1 MSADSAL
8 PTIAILG
15 FGTMGQALAGGLIK
29 SGIASREHLR
39 VGVRSPHPEGGAHKT
54 SDLGITPV
62 LNVEAAREASAIVVC
77 VKPRDV
83 ESLMGQL
90 RAAGALDHK
99 PLVISIAAGLSTARI
114 TELAPGCP
122 VIRAMP
128 NTPCAIGLGTTVLTR
143 GAGADDAHIQ
153 LAQTLFTPLG
163 AVLELEEK
171 HMDTVTGLSG
181 SGPAFIYV
189 VLEAMA
195 EGAVM
200 RGLPRHVAT
209 ELAARVA
216 KGAAEM
222 VLATGR
228 HPAAL
233 RDDVTTPAGCTVAG
247 LLLLEDGRL
256 RSVVARGVEM
266 AAKVAGELSK

>member
-1 MSADSAL
+1 VD
-8 PTIAILG
+8 
-15 FGTMGQALAGGLIK
+15 
-29 SGIASREHLR
+29 
-39 VGVRSPHPEGGAHKT
+39 
-54 SDLGITPV
+54 
-62 LNVEAAREASAIVVC
+62 AARSAETLVLC
-77 VKPRDV
+77 VKPMDV
-83 ESLMGQL
+83 EALMTRL
-90 RAAGALDHK
+90 REAGALDHH
-99 PLVISIAAGLSTARI
+99 PLVISIAAGLSTARL
-114 TELAPGCP
+114 EPQAPGCP
-122 VIRAMP
+122 VVRAMP
-128 NTPCAIGLGTTVLTR
+128 NTPCAIGQGVIVLVRGT
-143 GAGADDAHIQ
+143 GAEDAH
-153 LAQTLFTPLG
+153 LAQARLIFAPLG
-163 AVLELEEK
+163 SVLELEEK

-181 SGPAFIYV
+181 SGPAFIYT

-233 RDDVTTPAGCTVAG
+233 RDDVTTPAGCTIAG
-247 LLLLEDGRL
+247 LLVLEDGRL